1 MSAPTDNE
9 TWVIEA
15 GDGVIRKKA
24 SGGSGVLAPK
34 EKLLYCLWV
43 ADYGMRNAGDLDTA
57 RDVCATFQEEG
68 AALAK
73 SLSLEF
79 THETFALPEKILQRQ
94 YFERFD
100 RVCDEIKRA

>member
-1 MSAPTDNE
+1 MSAPTNNE

-15 GDGVIRKKA
+15 GDDVIQKKA
-24 SGGSGVLAPK
+24 RVGIAALDPK

-43 ADYGMRNAGDLDTA
+43 ADYGMRNAGDLTTA
-57 RDVCATFQEEG
+57 RDLYAAFQEEG
-68 AALAK
+68 ASLSK
-73 SLSLEF
+73 GLSLEF
-79 THETFALPEKILQRQ
+79 THETFVLPKEVLERQ